1 MQCSNML
8 FSPLLNGTLASETK
22 YSAHCVMHQKHLN
35 FLSFRKLKVC
45 SNNWSL
51 RRPPPAG
58 APPGVM
64 GNDDFVEGKDVY
76 AKSVNYT
83 RSAFGLD
90 EL

>member
-1 MQCSNML
+1 MK
-8 FSPLLNGTLASETK
+8 LNTMRTVSCTK
-22 YSAHCVMHQKHLN
+22 SILI

-58 APPGVM
+58 TPPGVT
-64 GNDDFVEGKDVY
+64 GDDDFVEGKDVY